1 MALLPDLRQLI
12 NSFLPPRRS
21 LGSLMCIAAF
31 GRIQEDRQEGYEF
44 GTTLT
49 FKEMRTHTR
58 TLSNCRRFGAAFG
71 PAPTVAGLMR
81 HLRLIEEFYL
91 CVECADEATRLEF
104 APDLPVFT
112 SRARDRWN
120 YTHTAVRPDNALF
133 GFRLR
138 LLFQNGFYSVL
149 NSGLVGRRS

>member
-12 NSFLPPRRS
+12 NSFLPPQRS

-31 GRIQEDRQEGYEF
+31 GRVQEDRQQGYEF
-44 GTTLT
+44 GTALT

-71 PAPTVAGLMR
+71 PAPTVASLMT
-81 HLRLIEEFYL
+81 HLRLVEEFYL
-91 CVECADEATRLEF
+91 CVECADEHTRLSF

-120 YTHTAVRPDNALF
+120 YVASVRPDNALF